1 MNKIID
7 LVITFIKSF
16 FYAVSHSCFKKKHK
30 STHHKTRGAENNESP
45 RRKRKTSI
53 TQTTTKTTEITFEN
67 FGNSSSSPDTD
78 KETTEK

>member
-7 LVITFIKSF
+7 LVLTFIKSF

-30 STHHKTRGAENNESP
+30 SAHHHSRASEDTEHP
-45 RRKRKTSI
+45 RRKRKASI
-53 TQTTTKTTEITFEN
+53 TETTTKTTEITFEG

-78 KETTEK
+78 KEGNNK

>member
-30 STHHKTRGAENNESP
+30 STHHKTRGTENNESP

-53 TQTTTKTTEITFEN
+53 TQTTTKTTEITVEN

-78 KETTEK
+78 KETTDK

>member
-30 STHHKTRGAENNESP
+30 STHHKAREPENTEHA

-53 TQTTTKTTEITFEN
+53 TETTTKTTEITFEG

-78 KETTEK
+78 KETNK